1 MDVLIFITM
10 SAVVLGSL
18 YALLAS
24 GLSLIWST
32 LGVFNYAHGAVLIL
46 GAYII
51 WALSVRLGWPVI
63 VAMLVALPLLAVI
76 GVFIELVAV
85 RPLLRRPNGTLLVM
99 VSTLGIA
106 SAIEGLIQIFW
117 GPKSRQVPNPAPID
131 VPLSGFQIP
140 MMVFISVVLT
150 FLLIGGLHA
159 LLTKTEW
166 GWSILSVEQNREM
179 AQLVGISP
187 ARVYATVFA
196 IAAVLAGAAAIVYAS
211 TVAIT
216 PTKGSGPLLTAF
228 VVLVFG
234 GTASLWGTVLGAFV
248 IGALEATTTYFFGL
262 QWSPIVVFLLLV
274 LVMIVRPEGL
284 VRGRKSS

>member
-1 MDVLIFITM
+1 MDILIFITM

-51 WALSVRLGWPVI
+51 WTFSVRMGWPVV
-63 VAMLVALPLLAVI
+63 VAMLVALPILAVI
-76 GVFIELVAV
+76 GVVVELFAV

-106 SAIEGLIQIFW
+106 SAIEGLIQILW
-117 GPKSRQVPNPAPID
+117 GPQSKQVPNPAPMTVPIAGFQ
-131 VPLSGFQIP
+131 VPL
-140 MMVFISVVLT
+140 MVFVSLVLT
-150 FLLIGGLHA
+150 FLLIGGLYA

-166 GWSILSVEQNREM
+166 GWSILAVEQNREM
-179 AQLVGISP
+179 AQLTGISP
-187 ARVYATVFA
+187 GRVYATVFA
-196 IAAVLAGAAAIVYAS
+196 IATVLAGAAAIVYAS

-248 IGALEATTTYFFGL
+248 IGVLEATTTYFFGL

-274 LVMIVRPEGL
+274 LVMLIRPEGL
-284 VRGRKSS
+284 VRGRKS